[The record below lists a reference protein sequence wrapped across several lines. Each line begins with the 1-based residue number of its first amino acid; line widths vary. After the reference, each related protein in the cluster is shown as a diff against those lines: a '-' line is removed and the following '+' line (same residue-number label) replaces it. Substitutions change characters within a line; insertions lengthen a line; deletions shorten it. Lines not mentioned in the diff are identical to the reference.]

1 MFSNAKKAVVQEE
14 LSNSSNIIGQG
25 TNFEGHLNTAGNI
38 RVEGKVVG
46 SIQTKA
52 KIVLS
57 NTSVVEGN
65 IIAKTAEIGGEV
77 QGAIMVSGLLTL
89 KPTATIKGDI
99 ITSKL
104 VFEEGAKFNGKCS
117 MDSSLKVTEV
127 MQPTAMVHKEN
138 SSPIGPVLQQ
148 VMLSKNGGK
157 GPQ

>member
-1 MFSNAKKAVVQEE
+1 M
-14 LSNSSNIIGQG
+14 IGQG
-25 TNFEGHLNTAGNI
+25 TSFEGHLNTAGNI

-57 NTSVVEGN
+57 HTSVVEGN

-89 KPTATIKGDI
+89 KPTATVKGDI
-99 ITSKL
+99 MTSKL

-117 MDSSLKVTEV
+117 MDSPLKVTGV
-127 MQPTAMVHKEN
+127 TQSTAVVHKEN
-138 SSPIGPVLQQ
+138 SSPVEPILQQ
-148 VMLSKNGGK
+148 VILSKNGGK